1 MKLKTRQI
9 ERRLALRDKAK
20 QNNRGWRERGQE
32 LVEFALVIPVVMM
45 VIMAILEFGM
55 LIFSYNTISN
65 AAREGAR
72 YGSVFP
78 TDSAGIEDAALGL
91 TTGLNQD
98 PTILRVTISRPDE
111 GDPRPIRVVV
121 TYDYTLMT
129 GNFFQALGVFDS
141 PVFTIQAASTMQV
154 E

>member
-1 MKLKTRQI
+1 MKRYL
-9 ERRLALRDKAK
+9 LADKSK
-20 QNNRGWRERGQE
+20 SKSRERGQE

-45 VIMAILEFGM
+45 VMMAILEFGM

-78 TDSAGIEDAALGL
+78 TDITGIDEAARTL
-91 TTGLNQD
+91 TTGLNED
-98 PTILRVTISRPDE
+98 LLTITISRPDE
-111 GDPRPIRVVV
+111 GDPRPVRVVV
-121 TYDYTLMT
+121 TYDYTLAT
-129 GNFFQALGVFDS
+129 GVLLEALGVSDG
-141 PVFTIQAASTMQV
+141 VFSIQAASTMQV

>member
-1 MKLKTRQI
+1 MKRYL
-9 ERRLALRDKAK
+9 LADKSK
-20 QNNRGWRERGQE
+20 RKSRERGQE

-45 VIMAILEFGM
+45 VMMAILEFGM

-78 TDSAGIEDAALGL
+78 TDITGIDEAARTL
-91 TTGLNQD
+91 TTGLNED
-98 PTILRVTISRPDE
+98 LLTITISRPDE
-111 GDPRPIRVVV
+111 GDPRPVRVVV
-121 TYDYTLMT
+121 TYDYTLAT
-129 GNFFQALGVFDS
+129 GVLLEALGVSDG
-141 PVFTIQAASTMQV
+141 VFSIQAASTMQV